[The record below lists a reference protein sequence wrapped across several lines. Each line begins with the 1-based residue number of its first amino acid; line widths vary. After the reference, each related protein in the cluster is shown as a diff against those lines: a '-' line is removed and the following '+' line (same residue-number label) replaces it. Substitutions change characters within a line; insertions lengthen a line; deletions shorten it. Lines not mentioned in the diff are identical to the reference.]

1 MGPIYYSAVVVAE
14 AIGASNASQVQD
26 LGANNGDPNTP
37 AYAIYENGQPV
48 RVLLVNFIDD
58 PSGSSDV
65 TAGISI
71 GGGQTG
77 ASGAT
82 PASVKVK

>member
-1 MGPIYYSAVVVAE
+1 VAE

-48 RVLLVNFIDD
+48 RVLLVNFIND
-58 PSGSSDV
+58 PSGNSDV

-77 ASGAT
+77 LPGAT